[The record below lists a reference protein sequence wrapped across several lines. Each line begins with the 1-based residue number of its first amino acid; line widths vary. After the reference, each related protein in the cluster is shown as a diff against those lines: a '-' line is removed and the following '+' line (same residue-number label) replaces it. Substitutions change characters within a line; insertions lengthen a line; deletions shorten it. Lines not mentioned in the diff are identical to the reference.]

1 MVGLGGLCSITAAC
15 ARFGWLLLAP
25 PAFLLG
31 FVLIAGAT
39 TLSSISGAFL
49 LFGTWAMGSIV
60 AVLISIWLS
69 KREWR
74 RVDASPELNDRAR

>member
-1 MVGLGGLCSITAAC
+1 MLGS
-15 ARFGWLLLAP
+15 
-25 PAFLLG
+25 
-31 FVLIAGAT
+31 V
-39 TLSSISGAFL
+39 SGAFL

-60 AVLISIWLS
+60 AVLIGIWWS